1 MPNIGKGAIDG
12 LFDGLKLDGPLSS
25 GSWRGIFKI
34 FDLFVQGVKE
44 GLGIHSPST
53 VFEEIGENLIQGLVN
68 GIGNIWNTLTSKFDD
83 IKNLTNFSW
92 SLPSLK
98 VPQMYWSTMPA
109 PEWAAKILK
118 ALSLP
123 TNVPKLN
130 VSWVE
135 QYAEG
140 GFPSSGQLFIAN
152 EAGPELVGN
161 IGNRTAVANK
171 DQITTAIANA
181 TYEAISR
188 ALAENNQ
195 NNGQPIIVNVGN
207 EQLYKGYTR
216 YQNQQSNMYGIN
228 V

>member
-1 MPNIGKGAIDG
+1 M
-12 LFDGLKLDGPLSS
+12 
-25 GSWRGIFKI
+25 
-34 FDLFVQGVKE
+34 
-44 GLGIHSPST
+44 GIHSPST
-53 VFEEIGENLIQGLVN
+53 VFAEIGRNLIKGLTN
-68 GIGNIWNTLTSKFDD
+68 GISSVWHTLTSKFDN

-92 SLPSLK
+92 SLPSLRI
-98 VPQMYWSTMPA
+98 PEMYWSTMQA
-109 PEWAAKILK
+109 PDWAAKILK
-118 ALSLP
+118 ALNLP
-123 TNVPKLN
+123 TDVPKLN
-130 VSWVE
+130 VRWVS

-181 TYEAISR
+181 TYQAISR

-216 YQNQQSNMYGIN
+216 YQNQQSNKYGIN